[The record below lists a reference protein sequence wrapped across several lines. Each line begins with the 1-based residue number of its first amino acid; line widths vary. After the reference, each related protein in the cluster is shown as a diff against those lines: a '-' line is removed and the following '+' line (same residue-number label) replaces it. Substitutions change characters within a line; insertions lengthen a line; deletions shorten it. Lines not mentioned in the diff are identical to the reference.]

1 MNQRHHSHAL
11 SAAALRSPKKR
22 AGGLVRQP
30 GPANK
35 SRATRSSLTLHK
47 WRDKIEFQKLDIPNP
62 EPLPIGPTTVIGDNV
77 GFSRAT

>member
-1 MNQRHHSHAL
+1 
-11 SAAALRSPKKR
+11 LRK
-22 AGGLVRQP
+22 V
-30 GPANK
+30 
-35 SRATRSSLTLHK
+35 